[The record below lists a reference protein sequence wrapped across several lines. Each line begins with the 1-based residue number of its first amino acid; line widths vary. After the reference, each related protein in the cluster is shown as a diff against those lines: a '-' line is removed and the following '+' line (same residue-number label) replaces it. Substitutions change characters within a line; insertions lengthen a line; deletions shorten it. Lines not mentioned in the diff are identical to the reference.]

1 MPASRAHR
9 ALRARR
15 GFTNR
20 TAGLAQEVAGLVVA
34 TVVVHLALHADAGH
48 QRVALQAH
56 RAHAARRVEIH
67 AAFRAASARGRGG
80 QAGVDTVLLDAGLV
94 KRTVGVGA
102 TLGAVALAVGVAAVA
117 FRTRADRVV
126 GAGVALG
133 LRRAGVLHQAGVDA
147 ALVEAGLVLGALGIC
162 AALGT
167 RFN

>member
-1 MPASRAHR
+1 MPARRADR
-9 ALRARR
+9 ALRARCR
-15 GFTNR
+15 LADR

-56 RAHAARRVEIH
+56 RAHAARSVEIH
-67 AAFRAASARGRGG
+67 TAFRAAAARGRGG
-80 QAGVDTVLLDAGLV
+80 QAGVDTVLLDASLV
-94 KRTVGVGA
+94 QRTVGVGP

-133 LRRAGVLHQAGVDA
+133 LRRAGVLHKAGVDA
-147 ALVEAGLVLGALGIC
+147 ALV
-162 AALGT
+162 
-167 RFN
+167 